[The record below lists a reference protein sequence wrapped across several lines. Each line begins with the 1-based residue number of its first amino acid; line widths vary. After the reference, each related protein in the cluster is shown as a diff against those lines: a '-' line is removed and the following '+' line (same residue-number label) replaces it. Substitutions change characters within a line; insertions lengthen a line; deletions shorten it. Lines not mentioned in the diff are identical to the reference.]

1 MNSGSTGSILVT
13 GAVDGIP
20 TLDITNSNGA
30 TFNSTVA
37 VTTLDISDTENS
49 QTVQFDGFLTA
60 NTLTT
65 TSQGYGVSLLGG
77 SSISTDTTFLNTGA
91 ITVGDESTDS
101 STFAGGLDTT
111 AGGTE
116 NFAGTVAATDNQID
130 IGVASVT
137 ADATIDG
144 GTGAINTAALTVA
157 DAATLTVGT
166 GAVGGAY
173 NRKRDWSQWR
183 RSSFQRASIAQELRV

>member
-1 MNSGSTGSILVT
+1 MTGGSSENITLESGSGTITVS
-13 GAVDGIP
+13 GAVGTDGNM
-20 TLDITNSNGA
+20 TLQENAAGA
-30 TFNSTVA
+30 SGAVSLPGSVA
-37 VTTLDISDTENS
+37 
-49 QTVQFDGFLTA
+49 A

-65 TSQGYGVSLLGG
+65 FAQAYDVSLTGAVN
-77 SSISTDTTFLNTGA
+77 SISTDTTFLNAGA

-101 STFAGGLDTT
+101 STFAGGGHD
-111 AGGTE
+111 GRGTE

-157 DAATLTVGT
+157 DAATLTVGLE
-166 GAVGGAY
+166 
-173 NRKRDWSQWR
+173 RLSL
-183 RSSFQRASIAQELRV
+183 IP

>member
-1 MNSGSTGSILVT
+1 M
-13 GAVDGIP
+13 
-20 TLDITNSNGA
+20 
-30 TFNSTVA
+30 
-37 VTTLDISDTENS
+37 
-49 QTVQFDGFLTA
+49 
-60 NTLTT
+60 
-65 TSQGYGVSLLGG
+65 GG

-116 NFAGTVAATDNQID
+116 NFGTVAATDNQID

-166 GAVGGAY
+166 GAVGAPTIASVTGA
-173 NRKRDWSQWR
+173 NGGGA
-183 RSSFQRASIAQELRV
+183 AST

>member
-1 MNSGSTGSILVT
+1 MNP
-13 GAVDGIP
+13 P
-20 TLDITNSNGA
+20 TVRPLR
-30 TFNSTVA
+30 VA
-37 VTTLDISDTENS
+37 WTRR
-49 QTVQFDGFLTA
+49 
-60 NTLTT
+60 
-65 TSQGYGVSLLGG
+65 QGELK
-77 SSISTDTTFLNTGA
+77 
-91 ITVGDESTDS
+91 
-101 STFAGGLDTT
+101 
-111 AGGTE
+111 

-166 GAVGGAY
+166 GAVGLYY
-173 NRKRDWSQWR
+173 NRKRDRSQWR